1 MKIVFKNLERSEL
14 AKEAVAERLG
24 DMVEKFPGLKRAKIN
39 VTLSMENSP
48 SQPGPDSFTVRILI
62 QGGMYGGILLAKT
75 APSLYLALADV
86 REHLL
91 EALNRAGDKAR
102 VIERNKERRFR
113 YAGSHA

>member
-1 MKIVFKNLERSEL
+1 MRIVFKNLERSEL
-14 AKEAVAERLG
+14 AREAVVERLG
-24 DMVEKFPGLKRAKIN
+24 DMVEKFPGLRQHKIS

-62 QGGMYGGILLAKT
+62 LGGIYNGILLSKT

-102 VIERNKERRFR
+102 VVERSKERRFR
-113 YAGSHA
+113 NAI